1 MIMSPLCRA
10 TAATTA
16 RRSAAGVFSAGSR
29 SRRDLVLIL
38 PCTRRTLCRS
48 AQRLRPLLTYAY
60 PLLAVQARIEL
71 TRVYLAL
78 ASARTLIQEIDELL
92 KLLSPHT
99 IKSRMKSI

>member
-1 MIMSPLCRA
+1 
-10 TAATTA
+10 
-16 RRSAAGVFSAGSR
+16 
-29 SRRDLVLIL
+29 VLIL

-60 PLLAVQARIEL
+60 PLFAAQARIEL

-78 ASARTLIQEIDELL
+78 ADLAGARTLMQEIDELL